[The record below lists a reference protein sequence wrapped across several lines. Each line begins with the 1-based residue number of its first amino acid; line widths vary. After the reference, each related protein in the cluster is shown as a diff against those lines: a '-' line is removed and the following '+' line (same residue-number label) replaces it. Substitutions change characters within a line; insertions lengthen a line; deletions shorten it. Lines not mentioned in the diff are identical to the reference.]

1 MHLQLSKL
9 VNSIHI
15 IQQYSKCVCECL
27 SIDSMFFYLFSIAIF
42 SNFNLLSSL
51 FCGTCG
57 CVVAIIFFISCLC
70 LALSFSICVY
80 VWGVCIIHFRQLDP
94 DFWNDFLITA
104 SFLHRLSYIAND
116 YTNCNFHLHDY
127 HCHLC
132 MVGFVHL
139 LLLVNCFYFQSQY
152 LLCVHIIYLILYF
165 ICSLLGLWL
174 AWSI

>member
-1 MHLQLSKL
+1 M
-9 VNSIHI
+9 
-15 IQQYSKCVCECL
+15 CECL

-104 SFLHRLSYIAND
+104 FFYIDFLTLQMTIQIVISIYMIIIVICVWLDLFIYCCWLIVFTSSHSIFCVYI
-116 YTNCNFHLHDY
+116 
-127 HCHLC
+127 
-132 MVGFVHL
+132 
-139 LLLVNCFYFQSQY
+139 
-152 LLCVHIIYLILYF
+152 
-165 ICSLLGLWL
+165 
-174 AWSI
+174 